1 MVKTGINLPLI
12 RCPDSRKLQ
21 PDVMETYFDV
31 TMIVFY
37 ILTLSFVSCAYKTLT
52 DNQLTESNFQRIS
65 QHLLKTSFQ
74 NFAYI
79 RRHND
84 MMQRLLSYTP
94 GLQEMRQ
101 KSPWQSN
108 KSSKCLKQ
116 KETWGKSCD
125 LQSFLLTKRYIK
137 TNRWA
142 SLVHGTNQ
150 SKK

>member
-1 MVKTGINLPLI
+1 MTYGRAESYSTNCLQQVDTLGTKEAKTIW
-12 RCPDSRKLQ
+12 RS
-21 PDVMETYFDV
+21 
-31 TMIVFY
+31 
-37 ILTLSFVSCAYKTLT
+37 YKTLT

-84 MMQRLLSYTP
+84 MMQRLLSYTL